1 MSFAAWIVRET
12 GLSLYDFR
20 VLDRDGDSQR
30 EVRELFN
37 QWLEECGANDFYRE
51 FGIIHNSVHEAMEDA
66 MDEGF
71 DLTIFN

>member
-1 MSFAAWIVRET
+1 MSFAAWIIRET

-37 QWLEECGANDFYRE
+37 QWFEESGAERLFRE
-51 FGIIHNSVHEAMEDA
+51 FGKLSDSVREAIADA

-71 DLTIFN
+71 DVTIFD